1 MAAPRP
7 KIQTD
12 KIFDGLAEKFRKNV
26 YGTNK
31 GWLRQELLSRDF
43 QQIPLIADQQSGDA
57 QAVEVL
63 DIGGGLG
70 QMSDWFASKGHK
82 VTFTEPADDMRTEA
96 EVLFRQQ
103 SEQYD
108 YPVES
113 FNYRLQDL
121 PENLPPAKLVVCHA
135 VLEWL
140 HQPMDALP
148 IIAGQMKDDG
158 WLSLMF
164 FNEDGLRFS
173 NIVKGNYDK
182 ALRDTLDGTGQ
193 RLRLTPISPQ
203 KPERV
208 IEGLKQ
214 QGLEIVSV
222 AGIRVFTDYLRD
234 KNPSDSDLE
243 KLLELEW
250 RYCHQ
255 EPYWRMGRY
264 IHIIAKRHVIAKRPD
279 R

>member
-1 MAAPRP
+1 MAAPRA

-12 KIFDGLAEKFRKNV
+12 KIFNGLAEKFRNNV

-31 GWLRQELLSRDF
+31 GWLRQELLSRDL
-43 QQIPLIADQQSGDA
+43 QQIPFIAAPDSAA
-57 QAVEVL
+57 QPITVL

-70 QMSDWFASKGHK
+70 QMADWCARQGHR
-82 VTFTEPADDMRTEA
+82 VTFTEPADDMRAEA
-96 EVLFRQQ
+96 ENLFAQQ
-103 SEQYD
+103 AEHYRH
-108 YPVES
+108 PVNS
-113 FNYRLQDL
+113 QPYRLQEL
-121 PENLPPAKLVVCHA
+121 SQQTAPAQLVVCHA

-148 IIAGQMKDDG
+148 LIAERVAPGG

-203 KPERV
+203 KPEPV

-243 KLLELEW
+243 KLLTLEW

-264 IHIIAKRHVIAKRPD
+264 IHVLAKKTVNS
-279 R
+279 

>member
-1 MAAPRP
+1 MAAPRA

-12 KIFDGLAEKFRKNV
+12 KIFNGLAEKFRNNV

-43 QQIPLIADQQSGDA
+43 QQIPFIAEACPVD
-57 QAVEVL
+57 VL

-70 QMSDWFASKGHK
+70 QMSDWLARQGHK
-82 VTFTEPADDMRTEA
+82 VTFTEPADDMRA
-96 EVLFRQQ
+96 ESDRLFQEQ
-103 SEQYD
+103 SASYD
-108 YPVES
+108 SPVTSYP
-113 FNYRLQDL
+113 YRLQELADQV
-121 PENLPPAKLVVCHA
+121 PPAQFVVCHA

-140 HQPMDALP
+140 HQPIDALP
-148 IIAGQMKDDG
+148 IIADQMQSGG

-203 KPERV
+203 KPEQV
-208 IEGLKQ
+208 IDGLKE

-234 KNPSDSDLE
+234 KTPSDEDLE

-264 IHIIAKRHVIAKRPD
+264 IHVIARKGM
-279 R
+279 

>member
-1 MAAPRP
+1 LAAPRA

-12 KIFDGLAEKFRKNV
+12 KIFNGLAEKFRNNV

-31 GWLRQELLSRDF
+31 GWLRQEILARDL
-43 QQIPLIADQQSGDA
+43 QQIPFIAQSRPV
-57 QAVEVL
+57 QVL

-70 QMSDWFASKGHK
+70 QMSDWFAQQGHC
-82 VTFTEPADDMRTEA
+82 VTFTEPADDMRAEA
-96 EVLFRQQ
+96 EHLFQQ
-103 SEQYD
+103 QQAEYKAPVTS
-108 YPVES
+108 YP
-113 FNYRLQDL
+113 YRLQQLADHV
-121 PENLPPAKLVVCHA
+121 EPAELVLCHA

-140 HQPMDALP
+140 HQPQEALP
-148 IIAGQMKDDG
+148 VIAHQIQPGG

-182 ALRDTLDGTGQ
+182 ALKDTLDGTGQ

-203 KPERV
+203 QPEQV

-214 QGLEIVSV
+214 QDLEVVSV
-222 AGIRVFTDYLRD
+222 AGVRVFTDYLRE
-234 KNPSDSDLE
+234 KTPSEEDLE
-243 KLLELEW
+243 KLLTLEW

-264 IHIIAKRHVIAKRPD
+264 IHVIARKPSN
-279 R
+279 

>member
-1 MAAPRP
+1 MAAPRA

-12 KIFDGLAEKFRKNV
+12 KIFNGLAEKFRNNV

-31 GWLRQELLSRDF
+31 GWLRQELLARDL
-43 QQIPLIADQQSGDA
+43 QKIPFVAAVDSA
-57 QAVEVL
+57 QVL

-70 QMSDWFASKGHK
+70 QMSDWFAKQGHQ
-82 VTFTEPADDMRTEA
+82 VTFTEPADDMRAEA
-96 EVLFRQQ
+96 DQLFQEQ
-103 SEQYD
+103 SATYD
-108 YPVES
+108 KPVVCYP
-113 FNYRLQDL
+113 YRLQEL
-121 PENLPPAKLVVCHA
+121 SEQVPPAQLVVCHA

-140 HQPMDALP
+140 HQPLDALP
-148 IIAGQMKDDG
+148 AIVNQIQSGG

-203 KPERV
+203 KPMLV
-208 IEGLKQ
+208 IDGLKNL
-214 QGLEIVSV
+214 GLEVASV

-234 KNPSDSDLE
+234 KAPSDEDLE

-264 IHIIAKRHVIAKRPD
+264 IHVLARKP
-279 R
+279 

>member
-1 MAAPRP
+1 MAAPRA

-31 GWLRQELLSRDF
+31 GWLRQELLSRDL
-43 QQIPLIADQQSGDA
+43 QQIPFIAKSESA
-57 QAVEVL
+57 EVL

-70 QMSDWFASKGHK
+70 QMSDWFARQGHK
-82 VTFTEPADDMRTEA
+82 VTFTEPADDMRSDA
-96 EVLFRQQ
+96 QSLFQQQ
-103 SEQYD
+103 SDQYT
-108 YPVES
+108 YPVKS
-113 FNYRLQDL
+113 FNYRLQEL
-121 PENLPPAKLVVCHA
+121 SEHLPPARLVVCHA

-148 IIAGQMKDDG
+148 IIAGQMQKAG

-203 KPERV
+203 KPEQV

-234 KNPSDSDLE
+234 KHPSDSDLE

-264 IHIIAKRHVIAKRPD
+264 IHVLAKKAVNFGNLL
-279 R
+279 

>member
-1 MAAPRP
+1 MAAPRA

-12 KIFDGLAEKFRKNV
+12 KIFNGLAEKFRNNV

-31 GWLRQELLSRDF
+31 GWLRQALLSRDL
-43 QQIPLIADQQSGDA
+43 QQIPFIADAADTSEQPIT
-57 QAVEVL
+57 VL

-70 QMSDWFASKGHK
+70 QMSDWFARQGHK
-82 VTFTEPADDMRTEA
+82 VTFTEPADDMRAEA
-96 EVLFRQQ
+96 EQLFAQQ
-103 SEQYD
+103 AEHYSH
-108 YPVES
+108 PVES
-113 FNYRLQDL
+113 YPYRLQQL
-121 PENLPPAKLVVCHA
+121 AEKTEPAQLVVCHA

-148 IIAGQMKDDG
+148 LIADRIAPGG

-182 ALRDTLDGTGQ
+182 ALSDTLDGTGQ

-203 KPERV
+203 KPEPV
-208 IEGLKQ
+208 IDALTQ
-214 QGLEIVSV
+214 QGLEVVSV

-234 KNPSDSDLE
+234 KTPCEADLE
-243 KLLELEW
+243 KLLTLEW

-264 IHIIAKRHVIAKRPD
+264 IHVLAKKAVNS
-279 R
+279 